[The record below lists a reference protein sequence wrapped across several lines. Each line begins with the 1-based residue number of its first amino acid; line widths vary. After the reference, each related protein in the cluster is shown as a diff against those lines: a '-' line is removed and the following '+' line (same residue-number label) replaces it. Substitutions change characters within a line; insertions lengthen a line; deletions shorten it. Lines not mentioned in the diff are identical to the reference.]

1 MKNPCP
7 RHLPAIVPPVAWAG
21 LALFFPVQ
29 VFVYH
34 LIGILLFRIIP
45 EIGRN
50 NSFIMIKNQEATM
63 VIVAEI
69 KTGEGNLL
77 SVMALPPK
85 EFKTGSKGFYANGK
99 LEIEGKRYQVQ
110 IQMVEIG
117 SKGQTSEEK

>member
-1 MKNPCP
+1 
-7 RHLPAIVPPVAWAG
+7 
-21 LALFFPVQ
+21 
-29 VFVYH
+29 
-34 LIGILLFRIIP
+34 
-45 EIGRN
+45 
-50 NSFIMIKNQEATM
+50 M

-69 KTGEGNLL
+69 KSGDGNLL

-117 SKGQTSEEK
+117 SKGQTPEEK